1 MNETEQE
8 KAMGSLRVLRT
19 ETRMR
24 AGEIERA
31 VRKGVRSHVAKG
43 EPTLVGAR
51 RAAAR
56 LADAAVREGLL
67 DVAYG
72 FADSPFGRLMVAV
85 TPRGLVRLDYPDR
98 DLDESLQELASEL
111 SPRILEAPKATDQV
125 RRELDEYF
133 AGTRREFSVPV
144 DMSPLLGFRRRVL
157 EQTARIPYGSVSTY
171 AEVAQRAGSPRG
183 MRAAGNALG
192 SNPIPIVVPCHRVLR
207 SGGGLGGYTGGLDR
221 KVTLLQ
227 LEGALEG

>member
-8 KAMGSLRVLRT
+8 RTKGTHRVLHM
-19 ETRMR
+19 ETRTA
-24 AGEIERA
+24 AGEFERA
-31 VRKGVRSHVAKG
+31 LRKGVTSHVVKG
-43 EPTLVGAR
+43 EPTLVASR

-56 LADAAVREGLL
+56 LAEAAEREGLL

-98 DLDESLQELASEL
+98 DFDESLRELASEL
-111 SPRILEAPKATDQV
+111 SPRILEAPKATDQI

-133 AGTRREFSVPV
+133 AGSRREFSVSV

-157 EQTARIPYGSVSTY
+157 EQTARITYGSVSTY
-171 AEVAQRAGSPRG
+171 AEVAKRAGSPRG

-192 SNPIPIVVPCHRVLR
+192 SNPTPIVVPCHRVLR

-221 KVTLLQ
+221 KVTLLR

>member
-1 MNETEQE
+1 MNGTERKKAAGPSGYPLVET
-8 KAMGSLRVLRT
+8 SRT
-19 ETRMR
+19 EVVR
-24 AGEIERA
+24 ALRE
-31 VRKGVRSHVAKG
+31 GVAGYLAKA
-43 EPTLVGAR
+43 EPPLVGSR
-51 RAAAR
+51 RAAAQV
-56 LADAAVREGLL
+56 AEAAEREGLL

-98 DLDESLQELASEL
+98 DLDESLQELASEI
-111 SPRILEAPKATDQV
+111 SPRILESPKATGQA

-133 AGTRREFSVPV
+133 AGTRREFSVSV
-144 DMSPLLGFRRRVL
+144 DMSPLVGFRRRVL
-157 EQTARIPYGSVSTY
+157 EQTARIPYGSTSTY
-171 AEVAQRAGSPRG
+171 TDVAKRAGSPRG

-221 KVTLLQ
+221 KVTLLR
-227 LEGALEG
+227 LEGVLEG